1 MNCGAKRPGKEHGM
15 EKIFKWQFAGGKN
28 RSPNYSIAASEEEMV
43 KRAVKQY
50 QIPEEKIMI
59 LETRFIQDGQNG
71 DKTGQ
76 Y

>member
-28 RSPNYSIAASEEEMV
+28 RSPNYSIADSEEEMV

-59 LETRFIQDGQNG
+59 LGTCFIRDGEHDQ
-71 DKTGQ
+71 
-76 Y
+76 

>member
-1 MNCGAKRPGKEHGM
+1 M

-28 RSPNYSIAASEEEMV
+28 RSPNYSIADSEEEMV

-50 QIPEEKIMI
+50 QISEEKIMI
-59 LETRFIQDGQNG
+59 LETRFIQDGQND

>member
-1 MNCGAKRPGKEHGM
+1 M
-15 EKIFKWQFAGGKN
+15 EKIFKWKFADSKN
-28 RSPNYSIAASEEEMV
+28 RSPNYSIADSEEEMV

-59 LETRFIQDGQNG
+59 LESRFIQDGQNG
-71 DKTGQ
+71 NKTGQ